1 MLLRRSFLALS
12 FACLSLLPAPSISSA
27 EATRDTPRLVRVPL
41 GPALTVQNLVDAGLD
56 VTHVRSGA
64 AMVLTT
70 DADETKLRGLGVSFE
85 LVDATPG
92 VTLATRSRTELAA
105 RPAAPG
111 TRVRTRNAITGAEQV
126 QVLPPFGSGSM
137 GGFWTRDEVM
147 LKLAELVANDV
158 NNVVADTI
166 DTLGFSIQGRAI
178 VALELGKP
186 WPGPGPDT
194 RKVTYFHALIHA
206 REPEGMQA
214 LFYFVD
220 DLLAKYGTD
229 PVATHLLDHRRIVFC
244 PIVNPDGY
252 ERNWNTY
259 QSSGGT
265 TFGYW
270 RKNLRDN
277 NSDAVINSQ
286 DGVDLNRNFPYQWG
300 LSSGSSGVGS
310 DETYR
315 GPSAGSEPET
325 QIQMT
330 QVIAL
335 KPLTGF
341 AVHTFSDLYVHPWGY
356 TPAPTPDSLWFFR
369 VDDEMSAKNGYQ
381 AGESP
386 RVLYSVSGEY
396 NDWMYG
402 ETGSKPRGYTWTP
415 EIGDGD
421 DDFWPAPSSI
431 VPLARE
437 NLHSFYTV
445 TEVAGSCFRAE
456 DVTTPQVYLNAGYFA
471 NLMVSVRNLGLDGA
485 PDLTGTLTS
494 LSAGA
499 SVLRSTAV
507 YPSPAA
513 NSLVSP
519 ETGEFFTVTADDTV
533 TAGRVLRFQLDLT
546 SSDGTASR
554 DTIELVCGTPT
565 QVFFDDASAGVGNW
579 TTTGWG
585 TEAGDWQR
593 PGNAFFSDS
602 PIGFYPNNT
611 TSTFRLTALQNLNA
625 GVHAYAFHLTRWHM
639 EVGWD
644 GVRFEASLNGTTW
657 TPVPSTA
664 ATPGKGIAGGTV
676 PLNEPAMT
684 GTRYLW
690 RPDRTDLSGFSG
702 NPAVGFRARLS
713 SDGAARFDGIGLDDV
728 RIVVYNPAA
737 QPVPTAVGDGAVPA
751 HVEFAAPWPN
761 PARDLVKFE
770 FALPRE
776 GRARL
781 EVFDLGG
788 RRVRHLADGTRA
800 AGRWTQGWD
809 LADDAGNR
817 VGAGV
822 YLARLTTDSGVQVRR
837 IALLR

>member
-1 MLLRRSFLALS
+1 MLPRR
-12 FACLSLLPAPSISSA
+12 LLLAPSIACLVLVARFSISA
-27 EATRDTPRLVRVPL
+27 AEPTRDTPHQVRVTL
-41 GPALTVQNLVDAGLD
+41 GPATTVQRLVDAGLD
-56 VTHVRSGA
+56 VTDKRGGY

-70 DADETKLRGLGVSFE
+70 REDEAKLSALGATFE

-92 VTLATRSRTELAA
+92 ATLAARSRAELAA

-111 TRVRTRNAITGAEQV
+111 KRVRTRNPITGAEQV

-147 LKLAELVANDV
+147 LKLADLVASDSQNL
-158 NNVVADTI
+158 VADSI
-166 DTLGFSIQGRAI
+166 DTLGYSLQGRAI
-178 VALELGKP
+178 LALRLGKP
-186 WPGPGPDT
+186 WPGPGPDP
-194 RKVTYFHALIHA
+194 RKVVYFHALIHA

-220 DLLAKYGTD
+220 DLLGKYGTD

-277 NSDAVINSQ
+277 NNNATVDTQ

-300 LSSGSSGVGS
+300 LASGSSGTIS

-315 GPSAGSEPET
+315 GPSAGSEIET
-325 QIQMT
+325 QIQMN

-335 KPLTGF
+335 QPLTGF
-341 AVHTFSDLYVHPWGY
+341 ALHTFSDLYVHPWGY
-356 TPAPTPDSLWFFR
+356 TPAPTADSAWFFR
-369 VDDEMSAKNGYQ
+369 VDDELSAKNGYQ

-402 ETGSKPRGYTWTP
+402 ETGTKPRAYTWTP

-437 NLHSFYTV
+437 NLSSFYTV
-445 TEVAGSCFRAE
+445 AEIAGAAFRAE
-456 DVTTPQVYLNAGYFA
+456 DVVTPQTYLNAGYFA
-471 NLMVSVRNLGLDGA
+471 NLMVNVRNLGLSGA

-499 SVLRSTAV
+499 NVLQGTAS
-507 YPSPAA
+507 YPAPSA

-519 ETGEFFTVTADDTV
+519 STGEFFTVTADDSV

-546 SSDGTASR
+546 STDGTASR
-554 DTIELVCGTPT
+554 DTIEIVCGTPSL
-565 QVFFDDASAGVGNW
+565 VSFDDASTGLGNW

-593 PGNAFFSDS
+593 PGNPFFSDS
-602 PIGFYPNNT
+602 PTGFYPNNT
-611 TSTFRLTALQNLNA
+611 TRTFRLTALQNLS
-625 GVHAYAFHLTRWHM
+625 GGLHAYATHLTRWHY

-644 GVRFEASLNGTTW
+644 GARFEASLNGTNW
-657 TPVPSTA
+657 FPLPSTA
-664 ATPGKGIAGGTV
+664 ATYGKGIAGGTTA
-676 PLNEPAMT
+676 LGEPVLT
-684 GTRYLW
+684 GTRYYW
-690 RPDRTDLSGFSG
+690 RPDRTDLSAYAGSG
-702 NPAVGFRARLS
+702 AVGFRVRVT
-713 SDGAARFDGIGLDDV
+713 SDAAANFDGMALDDV
-728 RIVVYNPAA
+728 RIVLYNPLA
-737 QPVPTAVGDGAVPA
+737 QPEPTAVRDGTLPTQ
-751 HVEFAAPWPN
+751 VEFAAPWPN
-761 PARDLVKFE
+761 PAHGLVKFE
-770 FALPRE
+770 FALPRA
-776 GRARL
+776 GTARL

-788 RRVRHLADGTRA
+788 RRVRQLADGTRA

-809 LADDAGNR
+809 LADDGGHR

-822 YLARLTTDSGVQVRR
+822 YLARLTTDAGVQVRR